1 MPQRAG
7 YSAAASPA
15 FTSRPYSVHVRVA
28 RRGRTHAATASA
40 PAVLTGLP
48 WIVRNIP
55 FPPSVR
61 PVCQPGVCGP
71 GAFREWSRLADCC
84 YDHRV
89 LDAPLAQ
96 LAEQRTLNPRVR
108 GSSPWRRTRSDL
120 GFYQFQVI
128 FMCPVCPGFLP
139 MLAPC
144 LLGGRMLGPGW
155 LVQFGSIGLDQSE
168 EPVPSPFRGRVT
180 QRDSRRQIVPR
191 PMRHPLSGSPSVMD
205 SARPAEPAARP

>member
-61 PVCQPGVCGP
+61 LACQPGVRP

-108 GSSPWRRTRSDL
+108 GSSPWRRTRDDL
-120 GFYQFQVI
+120 GFYRFQGHFYVSGLSR
-128 FMCPVCPGFLP
+128 FPVPACSL
-139 MLAPC
+139 LARRSDVRAGLARP
-144 LLGGRMLGPGW
+144 
-155 LVQFGSIGLDQSE
+155 VGSIGLDQSE

-180 QRDSRRQIVPR
+180 QRDSRRPIVPR

-205 SARPAEPAARP
+205 STRPAEPAARP